1 MREERRVER
10 SEKMIS
16 ISTDL
21 TEKENDV
28 LKRLARLEQRS
39 LSNMIKI
46 LIIREA
52 LREGIVEREE
62 IIG

>member
-1 MREERRVER
+1 MKEERRVER

-16 ISTDL
+16 ISTYL

>member
-16 ISTDL
+16 ISTYL